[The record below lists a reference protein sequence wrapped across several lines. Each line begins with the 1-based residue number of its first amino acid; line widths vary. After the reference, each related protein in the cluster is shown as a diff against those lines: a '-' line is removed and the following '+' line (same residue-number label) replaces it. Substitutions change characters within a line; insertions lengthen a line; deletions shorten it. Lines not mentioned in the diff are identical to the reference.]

1 MRTRWIAPVASL
13 VVALSIAASAGG
25 TPAAES
31 DLATTLRAALA
42 QPGVDAR
49 RTAALAIDLR
59 SGATVLELHARRA
72 LVPASTGKLAVSFAA
87 LKVLGPR
94 YRFRTTVSGEGYR
107 DGAAWRGDIYLVGEG
122 DPTLATRDLDRLARR
137 IAELGIRRVTG
148 RVLGDESG
156 FDTQRA
162 APGWKPSYV
171 GDESA
176 PVSALSV
183 AGARGN
189 GPNGS
194 AAAAARALARALSR
208 RGVVVAGTPGTGRAP
223 LSAVALAEDASPPL
237 RLVIRLMNRD
247 SDNFTSEMVLKSL
260 GATSGERG
268 SFAGGADV
276 VLNALQ
282 EADVPVSG
290 VRVVDGSGLS
300 ALDRTT
306 TLALVAILRAGLAD
320 AEVRDA
326 FVGSLAVAGVSGTL
340 KRRLDRPPARGR
352 VLAKTGTT
360 SRASA
365 LAGFVRRDYVFAVIQ
380 NGSPV
385 PYWSARSAQ
394 DRFVTVLARS

>member
-1 MRTRWIAPVASL
+1 VHARRYVAVAAL
-13 VVALSIAASAGG
+13 VVALSVATSAGNAG
-25 TPAAES
+25 TAES

-59 SGATVLELHARRA
+59 SGETVLELNARRA
-72 LVPASTGKLAVSFAA
+72 LVPASTEKLGVSLAA
-87 LKVLGPR
+87 LKVFGPR
-94 YRFRTTVSGEGYR
+94 YRFRTTVFGEGHR
-107 DGAAWRGDIYLVGEG
+107 DDAAWRGDLYLVGGG

-137 IAELGIRRVTG
+137 IAALGIRRVAG
-148 RVLGDESG
+148 RILGDESL

-183 AGARGN
+183 AGARGA
-189 GPNGS
+189 GSNGS
-194 AAAAARALARALSR
+194 AAAAAQAFTQALSR
-208 RGVVVAGTPGTGRAP
+208 RGVAVAGTPGTGRAP
-223 LSAVALAEDASPPL
+223 LGAVALAEDASPPL

-247 SDNFTSEMVLKSL
+247 SDNFTSELVLKSL
-260 GATSGERG
+260 GTVTGERG
-268 SFAGGADV
+268 SFAGGAAAV
-276 VLNALQ
+276 RSALRD
-282 EADVPVSG
+282 ADVPVSG

-306 TLALVAILRAGLAD
+306 ALALVAILRAGLAD
-320 AEVRDA
+320 ADIRDA

-340 KRRLDRPPARGR
+340 KRRLERPPARGR

-365 LAGFVRRDYVFAVIQ
+365 LAGFVRRDYAFAVIQ

-394 DRFVTVLARS
+394 DRFATVLARS